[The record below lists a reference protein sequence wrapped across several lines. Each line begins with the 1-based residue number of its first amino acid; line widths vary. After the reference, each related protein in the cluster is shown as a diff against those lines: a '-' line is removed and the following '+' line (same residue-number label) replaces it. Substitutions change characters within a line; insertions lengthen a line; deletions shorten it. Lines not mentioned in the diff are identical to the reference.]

1 MYRCTLSK
9 ARGLDRPEGDCA
21 SHRNMDQWLRAVHS
35 VVPCQALDLSSVPV
49 HKKKTRGSQESGK
62 TSGALFIDGCGAPRR
77 ASYSRLL
84 HWQDKR
90 GGRYRK
96 AQPEAQT
103 AEGSEPLFGLNG
115 Q

>member
-77 ASYSRLL
+77 ASYSTGKTSEEV
-84 HWQDKR
+84 DI
-90 GGRYRK
+90 GRPSPRHRRRR
-96 AQPEAQT
+96 EA
-103 AEGSEPLFGLNG
+103 SLFSD
-115 Q
+115 